1 MVRVFAPLLFVLLLA
16 PAASASVLLDPPMV
30 PPTPPMNVA
39 VTEDSS
45 GVTITWDP
53 PLFDGGAS
61 SVTYRVYKDS
71 SLIADQ
77 LASTSYTD
85 QLPPG
90 ESAATSTNYYVT
102 AVNDAGESAQA
113 GGSCVT
119 VEGPA
124 VDPTA
129 CIDVAWALIWWV
141 VDQVL

>member
-77 LASTSYTD
+77 LSSTSYTD

-90 ESAATSTNYYVT
+90 ESV
-102 AVNDAGESAQA
+102 
-113 GGSCVT
+113 
-119 VEGPA
+119 
-124 VDPTA
+124 
-129 CIDVAWALIWWV
+129 
-141 VDQVL
+141 